1 MCCACEYKDASGK
14 QQKLTWAKTEL
25 KYTPSFNMG
34 PQDVL
39 PCMVSGSYFQEEKER
54 VLCAMI
60 WGMIPPWH
68 KASKNIRA
76 LKIQIRQLFYMSACY
91 LAFFN
96 FLLFR
101 EITRNGQ
108 INYPLTTVV

>member
-1 MCCACEYKDASGK
+1 MYLIDQNFTIYINVLYCIIYSSLDPDTLCCACEYKDVNGK

-39 PCMVSGSYFQEEKER
+39 PCMVSGSHFQEEKER

-68 KASKNIRA
+68 KVSKSIKNLI
-76 LKIQIRQLFYMSACY
+76 
-91 LAFFN
+91 
-96 FLLFR
+96 
-101 EITRNGQ
+101 
-108 INYPLTTVV
+108 